1 MSHEGINLF
10 MNNFFN
16 YVLSLSLFIMVGF
29 FSPLYAIEEGQIS
42 SFMQTNIDRATTILR
57 DKNLQKP
64 ERSQQIFTIFD
75 TVFDYD
81 LMAQLSLGS
90 KQWSLLDSAKQS
102 EFTHLFEQ
110 KLKLSYMNKLDLY
123 TDEKIVI
130 KNIEKIKNTRIHL
143 TTHLMKNSEVYEIVY
158 KFYKD
163 KQNDWRIYDVD
174 ILGVSIIQT
183 YRTQFAD
190 ILAKSPFDTL
200 LLKLQEPEDENLS
213 KKQ

>member
-1 MSHEGINLF
+1 MLF
-10 MNNFFN
+10 
-16 YVLSLSLFIMVGF
+16 VGGSLSSSLH
-29 FSPLYAIEEGQIS
+29 AIEESKIS
-42 SFMQTNIDRATTILR
+42 TFMQTNIDHATTILR
-57 DKNLQKP
+57 DKNLQKE
-64 ERSQQIFTIFD
+64 ERSKQIFTIFD
-75 TVFDYD
+75 TIFDYE

-90 KQWSLLDSAKQS
+90 KQWSLLDTAKQS

-110 KLKLSYMNKLDLY
+110 KLKHSYMNKLDLY

-143 TTHLMKNSEVYEIVY
+143 TTHLMKNNEVYEIVY
-158 KFYKD
+158 KFYKN

-190 ILAKSPFDTL
+190 ILAKSPFENL
-200 LLKLQEPEDENLS
+200 LAKLQEPEEKEDENVS
-213 KKQ
+213 KKR